1 MSEPNEAETG
11 SKHTTLVFIAV
22 TASTAAVTYNS
33 MAVITAIP
41 VMKAEFDMSLT
52 MAQWIMNGYTLASAA
67 LVAAM
72 GRFGDMFGQVRIIVL
87 GMVCFLLGSLAALL
101 AVDTAMA
108 IVGRVLQGVGA
119 AGILSTSLAI
129 LNNAVPEAKR
139 AAAISLWGAVIA
151 LGMGLGAA
159 VGGALTAISW
169 RAVFAV
175 DLLLVLPALV
185 LALRIVLST
194 RPETAGGRA
203 PIDFAGLVLLILFI
217 GPLTFALTHGQ
228 EAGWTAVETIA
239 PLAVGIACGVLL
251 IIVEVRSKT
260 PLLRIDFFR
269 RRRYVAGTLGM
280 CLAGMNTAT
289 FVYFYILFAQSPD
302 GLSYTAIIA
311 GLSLLP
317 FSMGMFVLAV
327 GVPRLPA
334 VANSTWL
341 IVVGMAVM
349 AIGYWFAHR
358 FSSASSFGDTWWPMA
373 LIGTG
378 TGLAYALLPG
388 TALRVLAEKDSGQG
402 SGVINTCLY
411 FGLTLGVVV
420 GGIVSAVSLR
430 MSLSAVVARL
440 GLAPAEE
447 ERLVQVL
454 VHGTPGE
461 IEAAFERAAASG
473 STALKQVTQTA
484 IESSFSDV
492 MLLGSAVA
500 LLGLVLMAWLLRGPP
515 TPDAAPSLGGR

>member
-1 MSEPNEAETG
+1 MSEPIEAKAG
-11 SKHTTLVFIAV
+11 SKHTTLIFIAV

-33 MAVITAIP
+33 LAVITAIP
-41 VMKAEFDMSLT
+41 AMKAEFDMSLT

-72 GRFGDMFGQVRIIVL
+72 GRFGDMFGHVRITVL
-87 GMVCFLLGSLAALL
+87 GMVCFLLGSLSVLF
-101 AVDTAMA
+101 AVDTAIA

-139 AAAISLWGAVIA
+139 AAAISLWGAVMA

-159 VGGALTAISW
+159 IGGALTAISW

-175 DLLLVLPALV
+175 DVLLVLPALI

-194 RPETAGGRA
+194 RPETVGGRT

-228 EAGWTAVETIA
+228 ETGWTVIETLL

-251 IIVEVRSKT
+251 IVVERRAKA
-260 PLLRIDFFR
+260 PLLRLDFFR
-269 RRRYVAGTLGM
+269 RRRYVAGTVGM
-280 CLAGMNTAT
+280 CIAGMNTAI
-289 FVYFYILFAQSPD
+289 FVYFYVLFAQSPD
-302 GLSYTAIIA
+302 GLSYTAIVA

-317 FSMGMFVLAV
+317 FSMAMFLFAV
-327 GVPRLPA
+327 GVPRMPA
-334 VANSTWL
+334 VAGSTWL
-341 IVVGMAVM
+341 IAAGMAAM

-358 FSSASSFGDTWWPMA
+358 FSSASTFGDTWWPMA

-411 FGLTLGVVV
+411 FGLTLGVVF

-430 MSLSAVVARL
+430 TSLSAVVARL
-440 GLAPAEE
+440 GLAPTEE

-454 VHGTPGE
+454 VHGSPSA

-473 STALKQVTQTA
+473 SIALKQATQTA
-484 IESSFSDV
+484 IESSFGDV
-492 MLLGSAVA
+492 MLLGAAIA

-515 TPDAAPSLGGR
+515 NADGTASV